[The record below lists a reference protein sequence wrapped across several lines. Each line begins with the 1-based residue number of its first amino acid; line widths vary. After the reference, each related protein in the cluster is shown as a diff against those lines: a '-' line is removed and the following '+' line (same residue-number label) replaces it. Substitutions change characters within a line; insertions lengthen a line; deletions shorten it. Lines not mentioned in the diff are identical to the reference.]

1 MKKKKQAFTLAE
13 ALILLLIAA
22 LLAAAL
28 VPVITRKHKDVG
40 EHGEWVCTMNGE
52 GKHVVKST
60 YRGKV
65 TQFEVAANNGE
76 NCIFS
81 PPAAAKDF
89 TVKAVGGGGSGAGGT
104 QGGVETIYDSRS
116 EGSNFAGV
124 IETDVNYNILFAGGG
139 GGGGGMACGEAKD
152 QSDTINTDF
161 NSTSLFCDE
170 IVNIQSG
177 ATGAYGDSGRCKN
190 TTNYSYGKYED
201 DWVFHVSD
209 SWGDPPRYFTLGEV
223 PVPPNNAD
231 GTCERTSDAGDITC
245 KGQEGKGIHGP
256 DYIPTTSEYQYHPYG
271 FVDVPINGFNYNLLK
286 LNDKEYSSDPT
297 YNAKNNKD
305 AKVTIYDVDGK
316 QIKDVPV
323 FDVKY
328 YYLNDT
334 STEYQGA
341 GNTPPYD
348 PSKGTFNSYQD
359 KIMCFAESN
368 IPMSKQMQGG
378 AYKGLYLINLDN
390 PDGDPGIKCW
400 NLPGQAGK
408 AGDPSN
414 LRELDDVR
422 AGLSIFVSEG
432 SQGTGQMTGGQRS
445 VSAFLLSSSG
455 ELTLQ
460 TKQSYDG
467 GPGSDGTDTIL
478 TVGNEQFVAAG
489 GKGGAAR
496 QLKSMQNQY
505 VNIPVYEASVT
516 QNPTSRPNNPW
527 CNDIGAVTDPSVC
540 YKHPDCN
547 APCTT
552 PKCCTWNGPC
562 NATDPE
568 TGACTSYEQISG
580 CDESHCGCAEWTC
593 RSATHSVI
601 YYNTLSTKQKVMI
614 RPKYFNTIN
623 VNTCIYSASLG
634 DPTALPI
641 SAYQEY
647 MLNSKQVTMSKK
659 NAAPDADFP
668 YFNGAPTE
676 YEVDNSDGNDL
687 YYYTLN
693 NADRKRY
700 EGEPGSGGYGAGE
713 LTKNYVKVDDNGQS
727 YPKFTGDDGVSGY
740 AAILKSSAYGGTG
753 GQAGQY
759 VSTMVKKLGKLDITV
774 GRPGAPGSPGSDG
787 TDGGDTIIKEY
798 GEEKPMFLLKG
809 GLAGQAKKLNAMGNA
824 TDVKGGDG
832 SSSPIENESNRAK
845 IIPLGGLS
853 SDDEGNSNSSMD
865 GQTAAIGEIWGGGGN
880 AITGGSFGLPS
891 SVSAVLNMIGG
902 HPLDMTYG
910 AGGGGG
916 AGGRD
921 KAGFGGAGTPGAVI
935 IKW

>member
-1 MKKKKQAFTLAE
+1 MKKKKYAFTLAE

-40 EHGEWVCTMNGE
+40 EHGEWVCTMDSD

-60 YRGKV
+60 YRGKI
-65 TQFEVAANNGE
+65 TQFETAYNDGE
-76 NCIFS
+76 MCVFS

-89 TVKAVGGGGSGAGGT
+89 TIKAVGGGGSGAGGT
-104 QGGVETIYDSRS
+104 AGAAETIFNSLA
-116 EGSNFAGV
+116 EESNFAGV
-124 IETDVNYNILFAGGG
+124 VDSNTNFSIIVAGAG

-231 GTCERTSDAGDITC
+231 GTCERTSNAGDITC

-271 FVDVPINGFNYNLLK
+271 FVDVPISGFNYNLLK
-286 LNDKEYSSDPT
+286 LNDKEYSSDTT

-328 YYLNDT
+328 YYLADT
-334 STEYQGA
+334 SEEYQGA
-341 GNTPPYD
+341 GSTPPYN
-348 PSKGTFNSYQD
+348 PAEGTFNSYQD

-368 IPMSKQMQGG
+368 IPMSKQMKGG
-378 AYKGLYLINLDN
+378 SYKGLYLINLDN

-400 NLPGQAGK
+400 NLPGQGGK
-408 AGDPSN
+408 AGGPQNASTLEDI
-414 LRELDDVR
+414 R
-422 AGLSIFVSEG
+422 AGQSIFVSAGNPG
-432 SQGTGQMTGGQRS
+432 SGQLTGGTHT
-445 VSAFLLSSSG
+445 VGAFLLNSSG

-467 GPGSDGTDTIL
+467 GPGTAGTETVVTI
-478 TVGNEQFVAAG
+478 GDQQIIAAG
-489 GKGGAAR
+489 GTGGAAR

-505 VNIPVYEASVT
+505 VNIPVYEASVAK
-516 QNPTSRPNNPW
+516 TSHSRANNPW
-527 CNDIGAVTDPSVC
+527 CNDIGYVTDPSVC

-568 TGACTSYEQISG
+568 TGLCTSYEQISG
-580 CDESHCGCAEWTC
+580 CDESHCGCAEWIC
-593 RSATHSVI
+593 SSANHTVM
-601 YYNTLSTKQKVMI
+601 YYNTLSTKQTVMI
-614 RPKYFNTIN
+614 RPTYFNTIN
-623 VNTCIYSASLG
+623 VNTCIYSAALG
-634 DPTALPI
+634 DPTKLPMMAHKGD
-641 SAYQEY
+641 SEFV
-647 MLNSKQVTMSKK
+647 LNSKQVSLSDV
-659 NAAPDADFP
+659 NFAPDADFP
-668 YFNGAPTE
+668 NFPSEVEE
-676 YEVDNSDGNDL
+676 YKADNSGDGNDIL
-687 YYYTLN
+687 YYTLE
-693 NADRKRY
+693 NADRKKY
-700 EGEPGSGGYGAGE
+700 MSQFGGGGYGAGE
-713 LTKNYVKVDDNGQS
+713 LTKNYVEDDNGTS
-727 YPKFTGDDGVSGY
+727 YAKFVGDPGEKGY
-740 AAILKSSAYGGTG
+740 VAIMKSNAYGGTG

-759 VSTMVKKLGKLDITV
+759 VSTMVKKLGKLEITV
-774 GRPGAPGSPGSDG
+774 GKPGAPTNSKEEGIA
-787 TDGGDTIIKEY
+787 GGDTIVKEY
-798 GEEKPMFLLKG
+798 GKEEPLFYLKG
-809 GLAGQAKKLNAMGNA
+809 GYGGQTQKLTIMAGP
-824 TDVKGGDG
+824 DSVKGGDG
-832 SSSPIENESNRAK
+832 SPSPIENESNRAK
-845 IIPLGGLS
+845 IIPYGGLS
-853 SDDEGNSNSSMD
+853 GSNTSLDGMTAIISD
-865 GQTAAIGEIWGGGGN
+865 IWGGSSISG
-880 AITGGSFGLPS
+880 ASFGLPAGIS
-891 SVSAVLNMIGG
+891 YALNKVGG

-916 AGGRD
+916 AGSPSD
-921 KAGFGGAGTPGAVI
+921 AGGGGAGTPGAVI